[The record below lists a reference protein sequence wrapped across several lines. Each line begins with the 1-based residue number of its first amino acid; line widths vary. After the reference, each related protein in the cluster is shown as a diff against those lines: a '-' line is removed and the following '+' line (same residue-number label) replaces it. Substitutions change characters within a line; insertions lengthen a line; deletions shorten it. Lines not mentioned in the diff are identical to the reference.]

1 MCIMMIKYRV
11 HEVAKDL
18 NVPNKEVLDILAK
31 YVKEPKK
38 HMTALEENELDIV
51 FDKFT
56 QDHAVKD
63 FDAYFATRN
72 QPKEAPAAEEEKP
85 AAKPNGRQQ
94 EKKPQQAKP
103 GEKKPAQQDA
113 RGNKNQKGDR
123 RPAQQNAPKNSA
135 NGSQPKR
142 PQQNAPAGETTSAPS
157 RRVVDTRTVNVNI
170 DKYNEKYDRLA
181 YDKVKNETVAAKQKI
196 NQRSQ
201 RRGKPRSAK
210 RETEAERLNRIAA
223 ERKAKHITI
232 TVPDEI
238 TVGEFALRLKVT
250 SAEVIKKLMMN
261 GVFATINDTI
271 DFDTAVLIADEFHA
285 KVEKEVV
292 VTIEER
298 IIDDSEDD
306 DANLVP
312 RAPVVVV
319 MGHVDHGKTSILDV
333 IRHAN
338 VTAGEAG
345 GITQHI
351 GAYRVRVGD
360 REITFLDT
368 PGHAAFTTM
377 RARGA
382 QVTDIAVLVVA
393 ADDGIMPQTIEAIN
407 HAKAAGVSIIVAINK
422 MDKPAAN
429 PDLVKQQLTEYELVP
444 EEWGGDVPCIPVSAH
459 TKMGIED
466 LLEMIILTA
475 DMMELKANPDRAAKG
490 TVIEARLDKG
500 RGPVATV
507 LVQNGTL
514 HVGDIV
520 VAGTTVGRIRAMM
533 NERGERV
540 TSAGPSVPVEVTGL
554 NEVPVGGDTFNAVSD
569 ERLARELVEQR
580 LNEKKE
586 EMFNSQTKVTLDNL
600 FEQMKVGEMKELK
613 IIVKADV
620 QGSVEA
626 VRQSLEKLSND
637 EVRVHVIHGAVGAI
651 NESDVMLANASNAII
666 VGFNVRPDSVA
677 EENAKRDG
685 VDMRL
690 YRIIYDCIE
699 KIGFAMEGMLAPKD
713 REVFLGRAECRE
725 VYKIT
730 NVGMVIGGHVT
741 SGKIVRGAQVRLVRD
756 GIIIADD
763 KIASLRRFKDDVKEV
778 ADGYDCGITLER
790 FSDIKLGDVLEAY
803 EMEEYRE

>member
-1 MCIMMIKYRV
+1 MMIKYRV

-135 NGSQPKR
+135 NGSQSKR

-319 MGHVDHGKTSILDV
+319 MGHVD
-333 IRHAN
+333 
-338 VTAGEAG
+338 
-345 GITQHI
+345 
-351 GAYRVRVGD
+351 
-360 REITFLDT
+360 
-368 PGHAAFTTM
+368 
-377 RARGA
+377 
-382 QVTDIAVLVVA
+382 
-393 ADDGIMPQTIEAIN
+393 
-407 HAKAAGVSIIVAINK
+407 
-422 MDKPAAN
+422 
-429 PDLVKQQLTEYELVP
+429 
-444 EEWGGDVPCIPVSAH
+444 
-459 TKMGIED
+459 
-466 LLEMIILTA
+466 
-475 DMMELKANPDRAAKG
+475 
-490 TVIEARLDKG
+490 
-500 RGPVATV
+500 
-507 LVQNGTL
+507 
-514 HVGDIV
+514 
-520 VAGTTVGRIRAMM
+520 
-533 NERGERV
+533 
-540 TSAGPSVPVEVTGL
+540 
-554 NEVPVGGDTFNAVSD
+554 
-569 ERLARELVEQR
+569 
-580 LNEKKE
+580 
-586 EMFNSQTKVTLDNL
+586 
-600 FEQMKVGEMKELK
+600 
-613 IIVKADV
+613 
-620 QGSVEA
+620 
-626 VRQSLEKLSND
+626 
-637 EVRVHVIHGAVGAI
+637 
-651 NESDVMLANASNAII
+651 
-666 VGFNVRPDSVA
+666 
-677 EENAKRDG
+677 
-685 VDMRL
+685 
-690 YRIIYDCIE
+690 
-699 KIGFAMEGMLAPKD
+699 
-713 REVFLGRAECRE
+713 
-725 VYKIT
+725 
-730 NVGMVIGGHVT
+730 
-741 SGKIVRGAQVRLVRD
+741 
-756 GIIIADD
+756 
-763 KIASLRRFKDDVKEV
+763 
-778 ADGYDCGITLER
+778 
-790 FSDIKLGDVLEAY
+790 
-803 EMEEYRE
+803 